1 MKKLCSSPS
10 LQSDLTIGYGVDI
23 DFSHVHLCN
32 HRNQVK
38 LSSQIE
44 MITFSRVHLCNQRI
58 VGTTGIP
65 DAGSAT
71 PVPYDLKCPVSLN
84 FIRIT
89 ASIGS
94 IVIRVGLKPLLM
106 TQVLLGPVIV
116 ITFQFEALPGRLA
129 GTLAPRF
136 SAVILFAV
144 AGNKKD
150 STTHTRNRLHVVSP
164 ESNQLKEL
172 EKLYGLFNFKTE
184 LNGRN
189 QMAELNRCLWRGIK
203 SMVLAGN

>member
-1 MKKLCSSPS
+1 MKALGLSPS

-32 HRNQVK
+32 
-38 LSSQIE
+38 
-44 MITFSRVHLCNQRI
+44 QRI

-65 DAGSAT
+65 DAGPAT

-84 FIRIT
+84 FIRIA
-89 ASIGS
+89 ASIGP
-94 IVIRVGLKPLLM
+94 IVIRLGLKPLLV

-116 ITFQFEALPGRLA
+116 ILFQFVALPCRFA
-129 GTLAPRF
+129 GTLASRF
-136 SAVILFAV
+136 SAVVLFAV
-144 AGNKKD
+144 AGNKKR

-184 LNGRN
+184 LNVRN

-203 SMVLAGN
+203 SMLLAGN

>member
-1 MKKLCSSPS
+1 MKASGSSPS

-23 DFSHVHLCN
+23 DFS
-32 HRNQVK
+32 
-38 LSSQIE
+38 
-44 MITFSRVHLCNQRI
+44 RVHLCNQRI
-58 VGTTGIP
+58 VGSFVNPEGR
-65 DAGSAT
+65 SAA

-84 FIRIT
+84 FIRIA

-116 ITFQFEALPGRLA
+116 ITFQFVALPYRLA

-144 AGNKKD
+144 AGNKKGP
-150 STTHTRNRLHVVSP
+150 TTHTRNRLHVVSP
-164 ESNQLKEL
+164 ELNQLKEL
-172 EKLYGLFNFKTE
+172 EKLYGLFNFE
-184 LNGRN
+184 N
-189 QMAELNRCLWRGIK
+189 GIK
-203 SMVLAGN
+203 WQN